1 MASIERLR
9 SYLLSDP
16 GNDQLACDLADAL
29 FALGD
34 YGQAGEVLANLPKEA
49 GDSVGVRFRLGR
61 LALVAGRY
69 DAAEHAFKR
78 LSSEGYR
85 SAAIEHDI
93 AFAQLCQKQAERADA
108 TLGKAI
114 EEFGESSEL
123 NILRARIA
131 LMQKDYPRAQAAL
144 RQTLA
149 SEPGQP
155 VAWGLQALGLLD
167 EGETEAAGKI
177 ALACLAVHPD
187 QHEALLTAGT
197 IALWQRDVEGA
208 ETYFKRALSRF
219 PNSGR
224 ALSGFAQVLMLR
236 GQLEAA
242 KPELEHA
249 VVAMPDHI
257 GTWHALAWVQTLQ
270 GELAGARESYQRA
283 YDLDRNFAETHGG
296 LAVVSMLEGNVA
308 EAEESMRRALK
319 LDPKSINGRY
329 AKSLLLENGGNADAS
344 AQLMAEVLNEGALP
358 GADLNEA
365 RNLSQGIRDRINK
378 LRHR

>member
-1 MASIERLR
+1 MVPIERLR
-9 SYLLSDP
+9 AYLLSDP
-16 GNDQLACDLADAL
+16 GNDQLACDLSDAL
-29 FALGD
+29 FAVGD
-34 YGQAGEVLANLPKEA
+34 YGQAGEVLSNLPESA
-49 GDSVGVRFRLGR
+49 RGAVGVRFRLGR

-69 DAAEHAFKR
+69 EDAERAFTQ
-78 LSSEGYR
+78 LSSEGHR

-93 AFAQLCQKQAERADA
+93 AFAQLCQKQADRADA
-108 TLGKAI
+108 TLGKAV
-114 EEFGESSEL
+114 EEFGASIEL

-131 LMQKDYPRAQAAL
+131 LMQKDYSRAQAAL
-144 RQTLA
+144 KEALA
-149 SEPGQP
+149 AEPGQP

-167 EGETEAAGKI
+167 EGQTEAAEER
-177 ALACLAVHPD
+177 ALACLSVHPE
-187 QHEALLTAGT
+187 QHEALITAGT
-197 IALWQRDVEGA
+197 IALWRRDLEIA

-224 ALSGFAQVLMLR
+224 ALSGYAQVLMLR

-270 GELAGARESYQRA
+270 GELADARESYQRA

-296 LAVVSMLEGNVA
+296 LAVVAMLEGNTA
-308 EAEESMRRALK
+308 DAEESMRRALK

-329 AKSLLLENGGNADAS
+329 AKSVLLENGGNEEAAT
-344 AQLMAEVLNEGALP
+344 QLMAEVLNEGALP
-358 GADLNEA
+358 GVHLNEA

-378 LRHR
+378 LRSR